1 MVKPIKQ
8 FEISSLKVSGFKCFA
23 EERSFSF
30 GPMNA
35 IFGHNAQGKSTIADA
50 ISYAITGVS
59 FFGSNRMDRLR
70 APGKNI
76 SVELQIVD
84 GEGQP
89 HCLIRNRVGDNTDV
103 FWDGQPIAAK
113 DLNTVFAERDL
124 FLAVFNPLYLIEV
137 LGNKGRDLFERYMP
151 EVPHEKVME
160 QLSEHNQSILAQNPF
175 LSPEALVKQTRE
187 SIRELES
194 TLTYCQGQQDLLRS
208 QREQSGVLL
217 ADRQKE
223 LQDCRV
229 RIQELESIRTT
240 GFDGSDL
247 KERLAD
253 LYSLHEEYVREQ
265 ASLPQTDD
273 LDAKFRDLTQ
283 KRAKRE
289 ADVYHSQYAQ
299 ALADTQKQINE
310 LGMELARHRHIL
322 AGLQPGIRCPM
333 CYQTV
338 TQETLPALK
347 DEFEATIR
355 RICAQGKELSG
366 QLDEL
371 HGLDEKAREVF
382 EAFRAQDIAMCNLEL
397 ADIELRRQQAVDA
410 VRAENERRQQKISE
424 IREEI
429 QNIEL
434 DLETGRL
441 SSEEMVELECFKERA
456 KALEAEIEVL
466 TEQQGSSMGADVAP
480 GISAEEI
487 NAEIVKKNELLIQG
501 LQVRLDDEKNP
512 ERKYRWLASRG
523 RPHGVRCPAW
533 IHVTGNPSAT
543 TAYLTEGGLK
553 GDVASFLDDDA
564 LFLCFAGVTAVKHLE
579 DTLRQME
586 QIQEVVITLDMDKL
600 MNWRV
605 QNALTKIIALV
616 RSIRGIKIR
625 VMNWNM
631 TFKGIDDFYLARNY
645 AAKQGVNILDMSSNF
660 ITIYLEDLWKREYPK
675 QDRGFIHTCEWEELT
690 LPVNELTADPPKDMR
705 KAKNYLRLLQE
716 GTADFPPLV
725 CVNRMVI
732 DGQHRFW
739 AYRQAGFQQVKVYQN
754 KPWAMPAAA

>member
-137 LGNKGRDLFERYMP
+137 LGNKGRDLLERYMP

-487 NAEIVKKNELLIQG
+487 NAEIVKKNELLTALSSYIAERVRQRFDHLDLNRVSISLYEVSKTTGEVRDVFKFNYEDRPYVILSLSEKIKAG
-501 LQVRLDDEKNP
+501 LEVSEL
-512 ERKYRWLASRG
+512 
-523 RPHGVRCPAW
+523 
-533 IHVTGNPSAT
+533 
-543 TAYLTEGGLK
+543 LK
-553 GDVASFLDDDA
+553 KI
-564 LFLCFAGVTAVKHLE
+564 AGINYPV
-579 DTLRQME
+579 
-586 QIQEVVITLDMDKL
+586 
-600 MNWRV
+600 
-605 QNALTKIIALV
+605 
-616 RSIRGIKIR
+616 
-625 VMNWNM
+625 
-631 TFKGIDDFYLARNY
+631 FIDN
-645 AAKQGVNILDMSSNF
+645 GESV
-660 ITIYLEDLWKREYPK
+660 P
-675 QDRGFIHTCEWEELT
+675 
-690 LPVNELTADPPKDMR
+690 
-705 KAKNYLRLLQE
+705 
-716 GTADFPPLV
+716 
-725 CVNRMVI
+725 VI
-732 DGQHRFW
+732 DNVRPSGQTFISQVVKNEQLRVEILG
-739 AYRQAGFQQVKVYQN
+739 AAPAGRSEQA
-754 KPWAMPAAA
+754 A

>member
-289 ADVYHSQYAQ
+289 AEVYHSQYAQ

-487 NAEIVKKNELLIQG
+487 NAEIVKKNELLTALSSYIAERVRQRFDHLDLNRVSISLYEVSKTTGEVRDVFKFNYEDRPYVILSLSEKIKAG
-501 LQVRLDDEKNP
+501 LEVSEL
-512 ERKYRWLASRG
+512 
-523 RPHGVRCPAW
+523 
-533 IHVTGNPSAT
+533 
-543 TAYLTEGGLK
+543 LK
-553 GDVASFLDDDA
+553 KI
-564 LFLCFAGVTAVKHLE
+564 AGINYPV
-579 DTLRQME
+579 
-586 QIQEVVITLDMDKL
+586 
-600 MNWRV
+600 
-605 QNALTKIIALV
+605 
-616 RSIRGIKIR
+616 
-625 VMNWNM
+625 
-631 TFKGIDDFYLARNY
+631 FIDN
-645 AAKQGVNILDMSSNF
+645 GESV
-660 ITIYLEDLWKREYPK
+660 P
-675 QDRGFIHTCEWEELT
+675 
-690 LPVNELTADPPKDMR
+690 
-705 KAKNYLRLLQE
+705 
-716 GTADFPPLV
+716 
-725 CVNRMVI
+725 VI
-732 DGQHRFW
+732 DNVRPSGQTFISQVVKNEQLRVEILG
-739 AYRQAGFQQVKVYQN
+739 AAPAGRSEQA
-754 KPWAMPAAA
+754 A

>member
-466 TEQQGSSMGADVAP
+466 TEPQGSSMGADVAP

-487 NAEIVKKNELLIQG
+487 NAEIVKKNELLTALSSYIAERVRQRFDHLDLNRVSISLYEVSKTTGEVRDVFKFNYEDRPYVILSLSEKIKAG
-501 LQVRLDDEKNP
+501 LEVSEL
-512 ERKYRWLASRG
+512 
-523 RPHGVRCPAW
+523 
-533 IHVTGNPSAT
+533 
-543 TAYLTEGGLK
+543 LK
-553 GDVASFLDDDA
+553 KI
-564 LFLCFAGVTAVKHLE
+564 AGINYPV
-579 DTLRQME
+579 
-586 QIQEVVITLDMDKL
+586 
-600 MNWRV
+600 
-605 QNALTKIIALV
+605 
-616 RSIRGIKIR
+616 
-625 VMNWNM
+625 
-631 TFKGIDDFYLARNY
+631 FIDN
-645 AAKQGVNILDMSSNF
+645 GESV
-660 ITIYLEDLWKREYPK
+660 P
-675 QDRGFIHTCEWEELT
+675 
-690 LPVNELTADPPKDMR
+690 
-705 KAKNYLRLLQE
+705 
-716 GTADFPPLV
+716 
-725 CVNRMVI
+725 VI
-732 DGQHRFW
+732 DNVRPSGQTFISQVVKNEQLRVEILG
-739 AYRQAGFQQVKVYQN
+739 AAPAGRSEQA
-754 KPWAMPAAA
+754 A

>member
-23 EERSFSF
+23 EERSFAF

-487 NAEIVKKNELLIQG
+487 NAEIVKKNELLTALSSYIAERVRQRFDHLDLNRVSISLYEVSKTTGEVRDVFKFNYEDRPYVILSLSEKIKAG
-501 LQVRLDDEKNP
+501 LEVSEL
-512 ERKYRWLASRG
+512 
-523 RPHGVRCPAW
+523 
-533 IHVTGNPSAT
+533 
-543 TAYLTEGGLK
+543 LK
-553 GDVASFLDDDA
+553 KI
-564 LFLCFAGVTAVKHLE
+564 AGINYPV
-579 DTLRQME
+579 
-586 QIQEVVITLDMDKL
+586 
-600 MNWRV
+600 
-605 QNALTKIIALV
+605 
-616 RSIRGIKIR
+616 
-625 VMNWNM
+625 
-631 TFKGIDDFYLARNY
+631 FIDN
-645 AAKQGVNILDMSSNF
+645 GESV
-660 ITIYLEDLWKREYPK
+660 P
-675 QDRGFIHTCEWEELT
+675 
-690 LPVNELTADPPKDMR
+690 
-705 KAKNYLRLLQE
+705 
-716 GTADFPPLV
+716 
-725 CVNRMVI
+725 VI
-732 DGQHRFW
+732 DNVRPSGQTFISQVVKNEQLRVEILG
-739 AYRQAGFQQVKVYQN
+739 AAPAGRSEQA
-754 KPWAMPAAA
+754 A

>member
-194 TLTYCQGQQDLLRS
+194 TLTYCQGQQDLLQS

-240 GFDGSDL
+240 GFDGTDL

-487 NAEIVKKNELLIQG
+487 NAEIVKKNELLTALSSYIAERVRQRFDHLDLNRVSISLYEVSKTTGEVRDVFKFNYEDRPYVILSLSEKIKAG
-501 LQVRLDDEKNP
+501 LEVSEL
-512 ERKYRWLASRG
+512 
-523 RPHGVRCPAW
+523 
-533 IHVTGNPSAT
+533 
-543 TAYLTEGGLK
+543 LK
-553 GDVASFLDDDA
+553 KI
-564 LFLCFAGVTAVKHLE
+564 AGINYPV
-579 DTLRQME
+579 
-586 QIQEVVITLDMDKL
+586 
-600 MNWRV
+600 
-605 QNALTKIIALV
+605 
-616 RSIRGIKIR
+616 
-625 VMNWNM
+625 
-631 TFKGIDDFYLARNY
+631 FIDN
-645 AAKQGVNILDMSSNF
+645 GESV
-660 ITIYLEDLWKREYPK
+660 P
-675 QDRGFIHTCEWEELT
+675 
-690 LPVNELTADPPKDMR
+690 
-705 KAKNYLRLLQE
+705 
-716 GTADFPPLV
+716 
-725 CVNRMVI
+725 VI
-732 DGQHRFW
+732 DNVRPSGQTFISQVVKNEQLRVEILG
-739 AYRQAGFQQVKVYQN
+739 AAPAGRSEQA
-754 KPWAMPAAA
+754 A

>member
-1 MVKPIKQ
+1 MIKPIKQ

-30 GPMNA
+30 GSMNA

-89 HCLIRNRVGDNTDV
+89 HCLIRNRIGDNTDV

-151 EVPHEKVME
+151 EVPHENVME

-194 TLTYCQGQQDLLRS
+194 SLTYCQGQQDLLQS
-208 QREQSGVLL
+208 QKEQSGALL
-217 ADRQKE
+217 AERQKE
-223 LQDCRV
+223 LQDCRI

-240 GFDGSDL
+240 GFDGSNL
-247 KERLAD
+247 RERLAD
-253 LYSLHEEYVREQ
+253 LYAMHEEYVREQ

-299 ALADTQKQINE
+299 ALADTQKQIND

-371 HGLDEKAREVF
+371 RGLDEKAREVF
-382 EAFRAQDIAMCNLEL
+382 EAFRAQDIAMCNQEL

-410 VRAENERRQQKISE
+410 VRAENEHRQQKISE

-434 DLETGRL
+434 DLEAGRL
-441 SSEEMVELECFKERA
+441 SPEEMAELERSRERA
-456 KALEAEIEVL
+456 KALETEIEVL
-466 TEQQGSSMGADVAP
+466 TEQQGNSAAAGMAP
-480 GISAEEI
+480 GIDAEEI
-487 NAEIVKKNELLIQG
+487 KAEIAKKNELLTALSSYIAERVRQRFDHLDLNRVSISLYEISKTTGEVRDVFKFNYEDRPYVILSLSEKIKAG
-501 LQVRLDDEKNP
+501 LEVSEL
-512 ERKYRWLASRG
+512 
-523 RPHGVRCPAW
+523 
-533 IHVTGNPSAT
+533 
-543 TAYLTEGGLK
+543 LK
-553 GDVASFLDDDA
+553 KI
-564 LFLCFAGVTAVKHLE
+564 AGINYPV
-579 DTLRQME
+579 
-586 QIQEVVITLDMDKL
+586 
-600 MNWRV
+600 
-605 QNALTKIIALV
+605 
-616 RSIRGIKIR
+616 
-625 VMNWNM
+625 
-631 TFKGIDDFYLARNY
+631 FIDN
-645 AAKQGVNILDMSSNF
+645 GESV
-660 ITIYLEDLWKREYPK
+660 P
-675 QDRGFIHTCEWEELT
+675 
-690 LPVNELTADPPKDMR
+690 
-705 KAKNYLRLLQE
+705 
-716 GTADFPPLV
+716 
-725 CVNRMVI
+725 VI
-732 DGQHRFW
+732 DNVRPSGQTFISQVVKNEQLRVEILG
-739 AYRQAGFQQVKVYQN
+739 AAPAGQGKQA
-754 KPWAMPAAA
+754 A

>member
-429 QNIEL
+429 QNMEL

-487 NAEIVKKNELLIQG
+487 NAEIVKKNELLTALSSYIAERVRQRFDHLDLNRVSISLYEVSKTTGEVRDVFKFNYEDRPYVILSLSEKIKAG
-501 LQVRLDDEKNP
+501 LEVSEL
-512 ERKYRWLASRG
+512 
-523 RPHGVRCPAW
+523 
-533 IHVTGNPSAT
+533 
-543 TAYLTEGGLK
+543 LK
-553 GDVASFLDDDA
+553 KI
-564 LFLCFAGVTAVKHLE
+564 AGINYPV
-579 DTLRQME
+579 
-586 QIQEVVITLDMDKL
+586 
-600 MNWRV
+600 
-605 QNALTKIIALV
+605 
-616 RSIRGIKIR
+616 
-625 VMNWNM
+625 
-631 TFKGIDDFYLARNY
+631 FIDN
-645 AAKQGVNILDMSSNF
+645 GESV
-660 ITIYLEDLWKREYPK
+660 P
-675 QDRGFIHTCEWEELT
+675 
-690 LPVNELTADPPKDMR
+690 
-705 KAKNYLRLLQE
+705 
-716 GTADFPPLV
+716 
-725 CVNRMVI
+725 VI
-732 DGQHRFW
+732 DNVRPSGQTFISQVVKNEQLRVEILG
-739 AYRQAGFQQVKVYQN
+739 AAPAGRSEQA
-754 KPWAMPAAA
+754 A

>member
-151 EVPHEKVME
+151 VVPHEKVME

-487 NAEIVKKNELLIQG
+487 NAEIVKKNELLTALSSYIAERVRQRFDHLDLNRVSISLYEVSKTTGEVRDVFKFNYEDRPYVILSLSEKIKAG
-501 LQVRLDDEKNP
+501 LEVSEL
-512 ERKYRWLASRG
+512 
-523 RPHGVRCPAW
+523 
-533 IHVTGNPSAT
+533 
-543 TAYLTEGGLK
+543 LK
-553 GDVASFLDDDA
+553 KI
-564 LFLCFAGVTAVKHLE
+564 AGINYPV
-579 DTLRQME
+579 
-586 QIQEVVITLDMDKL
+586 
-600 MNWRV
+600 
-605 QNALTKIIALV
+605 
-616 RSIRGIKIR
+616 
-625 VMNWNM
+625 
-631 TFKGIDDFYLARNY
+631 FIDN
-645 AAKQGVNILDMSSNF
+645 GESV
-660 ITIYLEDLWKREYPK
+660 P
-675 QDRGFIHTCEWEELT
+675 
-690 LPVNELTADPPKDMR
+690 
-705 KAKNYLRLLQE
+705 
-716 GTADFPPLV
+716 
-725 CVNRMVI
+725 VI
-732 DGQHRFW
+732 DNVRPSGQTFISQVVKNEQLRVEILG
-739 AYRQAGFQQVKVYQN
+739 AAPAGRSEQA
-754 KPWAMPAAA
+754 A

>member
-410 VRAENERRQQKISE
+410 VRAENERRQQKSSE

-487 NAEIVKKNELLIQG
+487 NAEIVKKNELLTALSSYIAERVRQRFDHLDLNRVSISLYEVSKTTGEVRDVFKFNYEDRPYVILSLSEKIKAG
-501 LQVRLDDEKNP
+501 LEVSEL
-512 ERKYRWLASRG
+512 
-523 RPHGVRCPAW
+523 
-533 IHVTGNPSAT
+533 
-543 TAYLTEGGLK
+543 LK
-553 GDVASFLDDDA
+553 KI
-564 LFLCFAGVTAVKHLE
+564 AGINYPV
-579 DTLRQME
+579 
-586 QIQEVVITLDMDKL
+586 
-600 MNWRV
+600 
-605 QNALTKIIALV
+605 
-616 RSIRGIKIR
+616 
-625 VMNWNM
+625 
-631 TFKGIDDFYLARNY
+631 FIDN
-645 AAKQGVNILDMSSNF
+645 GESV
-660 ITIYLEDLWKREYPK
+660 P
-675 QDRGFIHTCEWEELT
+675 
-690 LPVNELTADPPKDMR
+690 
-705 KAKNYLRLLQE
+705 
-716 GTADFPPLV
+716 
-725 CVNRMVI
+725 VI
-732 DGQHRFW
+732 DNVRPSGQTFISQVVKNEQLRVEILG
-739 AYRQAGFQQVKVYQN
+739 AAPAGRSEQA
-754 KPWAMPAAA
+754 A

>member
-487 NAEIVKKNELLIQG
+487 NAEIVKKNELLTALSSYIAERVRQRFDHLDLNRVSISLYEVSKTTGEVRDVFKFNYEDRLYVILSLSEKIKAG
-501 LQVRLDDEKNP
+501 LEVSEL
-512 ERKYRWLASRG
+512 
-523 RPHGVRCPAW
+523 
-533 IHVTGNPSAT
+533 
-543 TAYLTEGGLK
+543 LK
-553 GDVASFLDDDA
+553 KI
-564 LFLCFAGVTAVKHLE
+564 AGINYPV
-579 DTLRQME
+579 
-586 QIQEVVITLDMDKL
+586 
-600 MNWRV
+600 
-605 QNALTKIIALV
+605 
-616 RSIRGIKIR
+616 
-625 VMNWNM
+625 
-631 TFKGIDDFYLARNY
+631 FIDN
-645 AAKQGVNILDMSSNF
+645 GESV
-660 ITIYLEDLWKREYPK
+660 P
-675 QDRGFIHTCEWEELT
+675 
-690 LPVNELTADPPKDMR
+690 
-705 KAKNYLRLLQE
+705 
-716 GTADFPPLV
+716 
-725 CVNRMVI
+725 VI
-732 DGQHRFW
+732 DNVRPSGQTFISQVVKNEQLRVEILG
-739 AYRQAGFQQVKVYQN
+739 AAPAGRSEQA
-754 KPWAMPAAA
+754 A

>member
-160 QLSEHNQSILAQNPF
+160 QLSEHNQSILAQNLF

-487 NAEIVKKNELLIQG
+487 NAEIVKKNELLTALSSYIAERVRQRFDHLDLNRVSISLYEVSKTTGEVRDVFKFNYEDRPYVILSLSEKIKAG
-501 LQVRLDDEKNP
+501 LEVSEL
-512 ERKYRWLASRG
+512 
-523 RPHGVRCPAW
+523 
-533 IHVTGNPSAT
+533 
-543 TAYLTEGGLK
+543 LK
-553 GDVASFLDDDA
+553 KI
-564 LFLCFAGVTAVKHLE
+564 AGINYPV
-579 DTLRQME
+579 
-586 QIQEVVITLDMDKL
+586 
-600 MNWRV
+600 
-605 QNALTKIIALV
+605 
-616 RSIRGIKIR
+616 
-625 VMNWNM
+625 
-631 TFKGIDDFYLARNY
+631 FIDN
-645 AAKQGVNILDMSSNF
+645 GESV
-660 ITIYLEDLWKREYPK
+660 P
-675 QDRGFIHTCEWEELT
+675 
-690 LPVNELTADPPKDMR
+690 
-705 KAKNYLRLLQE
+705 
-716 GTADFPPLV
+716 
-725 CVNRMVI
+725 VI
-732 DGQHRFW
+732 DNVRPSGQTFISQVVKNEQLRVEILG
-739 AYRQAGFQQVKVYQN
+739 AAPAGRSEQA
-754 KPWAMPAAA
+754 A

>member
-1 MVKPIKQ
+1 MSINIWTDSMQHAALLGKPVLFTNWLIQRDIIPDGWYCYDLRGTHKSPSTRTTLVDHAADYHAGTVLSPIPLKHEGIYWNRIKLWAHRKKTQHKEFCIMVKPIKQ

-84 GEGQP
+84 GKGQP

-194 TLTYCQGQQDLLRS
+194 TLTYCQGQQDLLQS

-223 LQDCRV
+223 LQDCRI

-382 EAFRAQDIAMCNLEL
+382 EAFRAQDIAMCNQEL

-487 NAEIVKKNELLIQG
+487 NAEIVKKNELLTALSSYIAERVRQRFDHLDLNRVSISLYEVSKTTGEVRDVFKFNYEDRPYVILSLSEKIKAG
-501 LQVRLDDEKNP
+501 LEVSEL
-512 ERKYRWLASRG
+512 
-523 RPHGVRCPAW
+523 
-533 IHVTGNPSAT
+533 
-543 TAYLTEGGLK
+543 LK
-553 GDVASFLDDDA
+553 KI
-564 LFLCFAGVTAVKHLE
+564 AGINYPV
-579 DTLRQME
+579 
-586 QIQEVVITLDMDKL
+586 
-600 MNWRV
+600 
-605 QNALTKIIALV
+605 
-616 RSIRGIKIR
+616 
-625 VMNWNM
+625 
-631 TFKGIDDFYLARNY
+631 FIDN
-645 AAKQGVNILDMSSNF
+645 GESV
-660 ITIYLEDLWKREYPK
+660 P
-675 QDRGFIHTCEWEELT
+675 
-690 LPVNELTADPPKDMR
+690 
-705 KAKNYLRLLQE
+705 
-716 GTADFPPLV
+716 
-725 CVNRMVI
+725 VI
-732 DGQHRFW
+732 DNVRPSGQTFISQVVKNEQLRVEILG
-739 AYRQAGFQQVKVYQN
+739 AAPAGRSEQA
-754 KPWAMPAAA
+754 A

>member
-137 LGNKGRDLFERYMP
+137 LGNKGRDLFERDMP
-151 EVPHEKVME
+151 EVPHEKEME

-194 TLTYCQGQQDLLRS
+194 TLNYCQGQQDLLRS

-487 NAEIVKKNELLIQG
+487 NAEIVKKNELLTALSSYIAERVRQRFDHLDLNRVSISLYEVSKTTGEVRDVFKFNYEDRPYVILSLSEKIKAG
-501 LQVRLDDEKNP
+501 LEVSEL
-512 ERKYRWLASRG
+512 
-523 RPHGVRCPAW
+523 
-533 IHVTGNPSAT
+533 
-543 TAYLTEGGLK
+543 LK
-553 GDVASFLDDDA
+553 KI
-564 LFLCFAGVTAVKHLE
+564 AGINYPV
-579 DTLRQME
+579 
-586 QIQEVVITLDMDKL
+586 
-600 MNWRV
+600 
-605 QNALTKIIALV
+605 
-616 RSIRGIKIR
+616 
-625 VMNWNM
+625 
-631 TFKGIDDFYLARNY
+631 FIDN
-645 AAKQGVNILDMSSNF
+645 GESV
-660 ITIYLEDLWKREYPK
+660 P
-675 QDRGFIHTCEWEELT
+675 
-690 LPVNELTADPPKDMR
+690 
-705 KAKNYLRLLQE
+705 
-716 GTADFPPLV
+716 
-725 CVNRMVI
+725 VI
-732 DGQHRFW
+732 DNVRPSGQTFISQVVKNEQLRVEILG
-739 AYRQAGFQQVKVYQN
+739 AAPAGRSEQA
-754 KPWAMPAAA
+754 A

>member
-410 VRAENERRQQKISE
+410 VRAENERRQPTISE

-487 NAEIVKKNELLIQG
+487 NAEIVKKNELLTALSSYIAERVRQRFDHLDLNRVSISLYEVSKTTGEVRDVFKFNYEDRPYVILSLSEKIKAG
-501 LQVRLDDEKNP
+501 LEVSEL
-512 ERKYRWLASRG
+512 
-523 RPHGVRCPAW
+523 
-533 IHVTGNPSAT
+533 
-543 TAYLTEGGLK
+543 LK
-553 GDVASFLDDDA
+553 KI
-564 LFLCFAGVTAVKHLE
+564 AGINYPV
-579 DTLRQME
+579 
-586 QIQEVVITLDMDKL
+586 
-600 MNWRV
+600 
-605 QNALTKIIALV
+605 
-616 RSIRGIKIR
+616 
-625 VMNWNM
+625 
-631 TFKGIDDFYLARNY
+631 FIDN
-645 AAKQGVNILDMSSNF
+645 GESV
-660 ITIYLEDLWKREYPK
+660 P
-675 QDRGFIHTCEWEELT
+675 
-690 LPVNELTADPPKDMR
+690 
-705 KAKNYLRLLQE
+705 
-716 GTADFPPLV
+716 
-725 CVNRMVI
+725 VI
-732 DGQHRFW
+732 DNVRPSGQTFISQVVKNEQLRVEILG
-739 AYRQAGFQQVKVYQN
+739 AAPAGRSEQA
-754 KPWAMPAAA
+754 A

>member
-456 KALEAEIEVL
+456 MALEAEIEVL

-487 NAEIVKKNELLIQG
+487 NAEIVKKNELLTALSSYIAERVRQRFDHLDLNRVSISLYEVSKTTGEVRDVFKFNYEDRPYVILSLSEKIKAG
-501 LQVRLDDEKNP
+501 LEVSEL
-512 ERKYRWLASRG
+512 
-523 RPHGVRCPAW
+523 
-533 IHVTGNPSAT
+533 
-543 TAYLTEGGLK
+543 LK
-553 GDVASFLDDDA
+553 KI
-564 LFLCFAGVTAVKHLE
+564 AGINYPV
-579 DTLRQME
+579 
-586 QIQEVVITLDMDKL
+586 
-600 MNWRV
+600 
-605 QNALTKIIALV
+605 
-616 RSIRGIKIR
+616 
-625 VMNWNM
+625 
-631 TFKGIDDFYLARNY
+631 FIDN
-645 AAKQGVNILDMSSNF
+645 GESV
-660 ITIYLEDLWKREYPK
+660 P
-675 QDRGFIHTCEWEELT
+675 
-690 LPVNELTADPPKDMR
+690 
-705 KAKNYLRLLQE
+705 
-716 GTADFPPLV
+716 
-725 CVNRMVI
+725 VI
-732 DGQHRFW
+732 DNVRPSGQTFISQVVKNEQLRVEILG
-739 AYRQAGFQQVKVYQN
+739 AAPAGRSEQA
-754 KPWAMPAAA
+754 A

>member
-347 DEFEATIR
+347 DEFKATIR

-487 NAEIVKKNELLIQG
+487 NAEIVKKNELLTALSSYIAERVRQRFDHLDLNRVSISLYEVSKTTGEVRDVFKFNYEDRPYVILSLSEKIKAG
-501 LQVRLDDEKNP
+501 LEVSEL
-512 ERKYRWLASRG
+512 
-523 RPHGVRCPAW
+523 
-533 IHVTGNPSAT
+533 
-543 TAYLTEGGLK
+543 LK
-553 GDVASFLDDDA
+553 KI
-564 LFLCFAGVTAVKHLE
+564 AGINYPV
-579 DTLRQME
+579 
-586 QIQEVVITLDMDKL
+586 
-600 MNWRV
+600 
-605 QNALTKIIALV
+605 
-616 RSIRGIKIR
+616 
-625 VMNWNM
+625 
-631 TFKGIDDFYLARNY
+631 FIDN
-645 AAKQGVNILDMSSNF
+645 GESV
-660 ITIYLEDLWKREYPK
+660 P
-675 QDRGFIHTCEWEELT
+675 
-690 LPVNELTADPPKDMR
+690 
-705 KAKNYLRLLQE
+705 
-716 GTADFPPLV
+716 
-725 CVNRMVI
+725 VI
-732 DGQHRFW
+732 DNVRPSGQTFISQVVKNEQLRVEILG
-739 AYRQAGFQQVKVYQN
+739 AAPAGRSEQA
-754 KPWAMPAAA
+754 A

>member
-382 EAFRAQDIAMCNLEL
+382 EAFRAQDIAMCNQEL

-466 TEQQGSSMGADVAP
+466 TEQQGSSMVADVAP

-487 NAEIVKKNELLIQG
+487 NAEIVKKNELLTALSSYIAERVRQRFDHLDLNRVSISLYEVSKTTGEVRDVFKFNYEDRPYVILSLSEKIKAG
-501 LQVRLDDEKNP
+501 LEVSEL
-512 ERKYRWLASRG
+512 
-523 RPHGVRCPAW
+523 
-533 IHVTGNPSAT
+533 
-543 TAYLTEGGLK
+543 LK
-553 GDVASFLDDDA
+553 KI
-564 LFLCFAGVTAVKHLE
+564 AGINYPV
-579 DTLRQME
+579 
-586 QIQEVVITLDMDKL
+586 
-600 MNWRV
+600 
-605 QNALTKIIALV
+605 
-616 RSIRGIKIR
+616 
-625 VMNWNM
+625 
-631 TFKGIDDFYLARNY
+631 FIDN
-645 AAKQGVNILDMSSNF
+645 GESV
-660 ITIYLEDLWKREYPK
+660 P
-675 QDRGFIHTCEWEELT
+675 
-690 LPVNELTADPPKDMR
+690 
-705 KAKNYLRLLQE
+705 
-716 GTADFPPLV
+716 
-725 CVNRMVI
+725 VI
-732 DGQHRFW
+732 DNVRPSGQTFISQVVKNEQLRVEILG
-739 AYRQAGFQQVKVYQN
+739 AAPAGRSEQA
-754 KPWAMPAAA
+754 A

>member
-30 GPMNA
+30 GSMNA

-89 HCLIRNRVGDNTDV
+89 HCLIRNRVGDNTDA

-124 FLAVFNPLYLIEV
+124 FLAVFNALSLIEV
-137 LGNKGRDLFERYMP
+137 LGSKGRDLFEREMP
-151 EVPHEKVME
+151 EVPHEKVMA

-187 SIRELES
+187 SIRELER
-194 TLTYCQGQQDLLRS
+194 TLTYCQGQQDLLQS
-208 QREQSGVLL
+208 QKEQSGVLL

-223 LQDCRV
+223 LQERRI

-382 EAFRAQDIAMCNLEL
+382 ESFRAQDIAMCNQEL

-410 VRAENERRQQKISE
+410 VRVENERRQQKISE

-441 SSEEMVELECFKERA
+441 SPEEMVELECFKERA

-466 TEQQGSSMGADVAP
+466 TEQQGSSMVADVAP

-487 NAEIVKKNELLIQG
+487 NAEIAKKNELLTALSSYIAER
-501 LQVRLDDEKNP
+501 VRQRFDHLDLNRVSISLYEVSK
-512 ERKYRWLASRG
+512 
-523 RPHGVRCPAW
+523 
-533 IHVTGNPSAT
+533 T
-543 TAYLTEGGLK
+543 TAEVRDVFKFNYEDRPYVILSLSEKIKAGLEVSELLK
-553 GDVASFLDDDA
+553 KI
-564 LFLCFAGVTAVKHLE
+564 AGINYPV
-579 DTLRQME
+579 
-586 QIQEVVITLDMDKL
+586 
-600 MNWRV
+600 
-605 QNALTKIIALV
+605 
-616 RSIRGIKIR
+616 
-625 VMNWNM
+625 
-631 TFKGIDDFYLARNY
+631 FIDN
-645 AAKQGVNILDMSSNF
+645 GESV
-660 ITIYLEDLWKREYPK
+660 P
-675 QDRGFIHTCEWEELT
+675 
-690 LPVNELTADPPKDMR
+690 
-705 KAKNYLRLLQE
+705 
-716 GTADFPPLV
+716 
-725 CVNRMVI
+725 VI
-732 DGQHRFW
+732 DNVRPSGQTFISQVVKNEQLRVEILG
-739 AYRQAGFQQVKVYQN
+739 AAPAGRSEQA
-754 KPWAMPAAA
+754 A

>member
-223 LQDCRV
+223 LQDCRI

-424 IREEI
+424 IREDI
-429 QNIEL
+429 QNIER

-487 NAEIVKKNELLIQG
+487 NAEIVKKNELLTALSSYIAERVRQRFDHLDLNRVSISLYEVSKTTGEVRDVFKFNYEDRPYVILSLSEKIKAG
-501 LQVRLDDEKNP
+501 LEVSEL
-512 ERKYRWLASRG
+512 
-523 RPHGVRCPAW
+523 
-533 IHVTGNPSAT
+533 
-543 TAYLTEGGLK
+543 LK
-553 GDVASFLDDDA
+553 KI
-564 LFLCFAGVTAVKHLE
+564 AGINYPV
-579 DTLRQME
+579 
-586 QIQEVVITLDMDKL
+586 
-600 MNWRV
+600 
-605 QNALTKIIALV
+605 
-616 RSIRGIKIR
+616 
-625 VMNWNM
+625 
-631 TFKGIDDFYLARNY
+631 FIDN
-645 AAKQGVNILDMSSNF
+645 GESV
-660 ITIYLEDLWKREYPK
+660 P
-675 QDRGFIHTCEWEELT
+675 
-690 LPVNELTADPPKDMR
+690 
-705 KAKNYLRLLQE
+705 
-716 GTADFPPLV
+716 
-725 CVNRMVI
+725 VI
-732 DGQHRFW
+732 DNVRPSGQTFISQVVKNEQLRVEILG
-739 AYRQAGFQQVKVYQN
+739 AAPAGRSEQA
-754 KPWAMPAAA
+754 A

>member
-84 GEGQP
+84 GKGQP

-194 TLTYCQGQQDLLRS
+194 TLTYCQGQQDLLQS

-223 LQDCRV
+223 LQDCRI

-382 EAFRAQDIAMCNLEL
+382 EAFRAQDIAMCNQEL

-434 DLETGRL
+434 DLETGRFP
-441 SSEEMVELECFKERA
+441 SEEMVELECFKERA

-487 NAEIVKKNELLIQG
+487 NAEIVKKNELLTALSSYIAERVRQRFDHLDLNRVSISLYEVSKTTGEVRDVFKFNYEDRPYVILSLSEKIKAG
-501 LQVRLDDEKNP
+501 LEVSEL
-512 ERKYRWLASRG
+512 
-523 RPHGVRCPAW
+523 
-533 IHVTGNPSAT
+533 
-543 TAYLTEGGLK
+543 LK
-553 GDVASFLDDDA
+553 KI
-564 LFLCFAGVTAVKHLE
+564 AGINYPV
-579 DTLRQME
+579 
-586 QIQEVVITLDMDKL
+586 
-600 MNWRV
+600 
-605 QNALTKIIALV
+605 
-616 RSIRGIKIR
+616 
-625 VMNWNM
+625 
-631 TFKGIDDFYLARNY
+631 FIDN
-645 AAKQGVNILDMSSNF
+645 GESV
-660 ITIYLEDLWKREYPK
+660 P
-675 QDRGFIHTCEWEELT
+675 
-690 LPVNELTADPPKDMR
+690 
-705 KAKNYLRLLQE
+705 
-716 GTADFPPLV
+716 
-725 CVNRMVI
+725 VI
-732 DGQHRFW
+732 DNVRPSGQTFISQVVKNEQLRVEILG
-739 AYRQAGFQQVKVYQN
+739 AAPAGRSEQA
-754 KPWAMPAAA
+754 A

>member
-160 QLSEHNQSILAQNPF
+160 QLSEHNQSIFAQNPF
-175 LSPEALVKQTRE
+175 LSPQALVKQTRE

-487 NAEIVKKNELLIQG
+487 NAEIVKKNELLTALSSYIAERVRQRFDHLDLNRVSISLYEVSKTTGEVRDVFKFNYEDRPYVILSLSEKIKAG
-501 LQVRLDDEKNP
+501 LEVSEL
-512 ERKYRWLASRG
+512 
-523 RPHGVRCPAW
+523 
-533 IHVTGNPSAT
+533 
-543 TAYLTEGGLK
+543 LK
-553 GDVASFLDDDA
+553 KI
-564 LFLCFAGVTAVKHLE
+564 AGINYPV
-579 DTLRQME
+579 
-586 QIQEVVITLDMDKL
+586 
-600 MNWRV
+600 
-605 QNALTKIIALV
+605 
-616 RSIRGIKIR
+616 
-625 VMNWNM
+625 
-631 TFKGIDDFYLARNY
+631 FIDN
-645 AAKQGVNILDMSSNF
+645 GESV
-660 ITIYLEDLWKREYPK
+660 P
-675 QDRGFIHTCEWEELT
+675 
-690 LPVNELTADPPKDMR
+690 
-705 KAKNYLRLLQE
+705 
-716 GTADFPPLV
+716 
-725 CVNRMVI
+725 VI
-732 DGQHRFW
+732 DNVRPSGQTFISQVVKNEQLRVEILG
-739 AYRQAGFQQVKVYQN
+739 AAPAGRSEQA
-754 KPWAMPAAA
+754 A

>member
-194 TLTYCQGQQDLLRS
+194 TLTYCQGRQDLLQS

-223 LQDCRV
+223 LQDCRI

-487 NAEIVKKNELLIQG
+487 NAEIVKKNELLTALSSYIAERVRQRFDHLDLNRVSISLYEVSKTTGEVRDVFKFNYEDRPYVILSLSEKIKAG
-501 LQVRLDDEKNP
+501 LEVSEL
-512 ERKYRWLASRG
+512 
-523 RPHGVRCPAW
+523 
-533 IHVTGNPSAT
+533 
-543 TAYLTEGGLK
+543 LK
-553 GDVASFLDDDA
+553 KI
-564 LFLCFAGVTAVKHLE
+564 AGINYPV
-579 DTLRQME
+579 
-586 QIQEVVITLDMDKL
+586 
-600 MNWRV
+600 
-605 QNALTKIIALV
+605 
-616 RSIRGIKIR
+616 
-625 VMNWNM
+625 
-631 TFKGIDDFYLARNY
+631 FIDN
-645 AAKQGVNILDMSSNF
+645 GESV
-660 ITIYLEDLWKREYPK
+660 P
-675 QDRGFIHTCEWEELT
+675 
-690 LPVNELTADPPKDMR
+690 
-705 KAKNYLRLLQE
+705 
-716 GTADFPPLV
+716 
-725 CVNRMVI
+725 VI
-732 DGQHRFW
+732 DNVRPSGQTFISQVVKNEQLRVEILG
-739 AYRQAGFQQVKVYQN
+739 AAPAGRSEQA
-754 KPWAMPAAA
+754 A

>member
-382 EAFRAQDIAMCNLEL
+382 EAFRAQGIAMCNLEL

-487 NAEIVKKNELLIQG
+487 NAEIVKKNELLTALSSYIAERVRQRFDHLDLNRVSISLYEVSKTTGEVRDVFKFNYEDRPYVILSLSEKIKAG
-501 LQVRLDDEKNP
+501 LEVSEL
-512 ERKYRWLASRG
+512 
-523 RPHGVRCPAW
+523 
-533 IHVTGNPSAT
+533 
-543 TAYLTEGGLK
+543 LK
-553 GDVASFLDDDA
+553 KI
-564 LFLCFAGVTAVKHLE
+564 AGINYPV
-579 DTLRQME
+579 
-586 QIQEVVITLDMDKL
+586 
-600 MNWRV
+600 
-605 QNALTKIIALV
+605 
-616 RSIRGIKIR
+616 
-625 VMNWNM
+625 
-631 TFKGIDDFYLARNY
+631 FIDN
-645 AAKQGVNILDMSSNF
+645 GESV
-660 ITIYLEDLWKREYPK
+660 P
-675 QDRGFIHTCEWEELT
+675 
-690 LPVNELTADPPKDMR
+690 
-705 KAKNYLRLLQE
+705 
-716 GTADFPPLV
+716 
-725 CVNRMVI
+725 VI
-732 DGQHRFW
+732 DNVRPSGQTFISQVVKNEQLRVEILG
-739 AYRQAGFQQVKVYQN
+739 AASAGRSEQA
-754 KPWAMPAAA
+754 A

>member
-30 GPMNA
+30 GSMNA

-76 SVELQIVD
+76 SVELRIVD

-151 EVPHEKVME
+151 EVPHEKVMA

-187 SIRELES
+187 SIRELER
-194 TLTYCQGQQDLLRS
+194 TLTYCQGQQDLLQS
-208 QREQSGVLL
+208 QKEQSGVLL

-223 LQDCRV
+223 LQERRI

-382 EAFRAQDIAMCNLEL
+382 ESFRAQDIAMCNQEL

-410 VRAENERRQQKISE
+410 VRVENERRQQKISE

-441 SSEEMVELECFKERA
+441 SPEEMVELECFKERA

-466 TEQQGSSMGADVAP
+466 TEQQGSSMVADVAP

-487 NAEIVKKNELLIQG
+487 NAEIAKKNELLTALSSYIAER
-501 LQVRLDDEKNP
+501 VRQRFDHLDLNRVSISLYEVSK
-512 ERKYRWLASRG
+512 
-523 RPHGVRCPAW
+523 
-533 IHVTGNPSAT
+533 T
-543 TAYLTEGGLK
+543 TAEVRDVFKFNYEDRPYVILSLSEKIKAGLEVSELLK
-553 GDVASFLDDDA
+553 KI
-564 LFLCFAGVTAVKHLE
+564 AGINYPV
-579 DTLRQME
+579 
-586 QIQEVVITLDMDKL
+586 
-600 MNWRV
+600 
-605 QNALTKIIALV
+605 
-616 RSIRGIKIR
+616 
-625 VMNWNM
+625 
-631 TFKGIDDFYLARNY
+631 FIDN
-645 AAKQGVNILDMSSNF
+645 GESV
-660 ITIYLEDLWKREYPK
+660 P
-675 QDRGFIHTCEWEELT
+675 
-690 LPVNELTADPPKDMR
+690 
-705 KAKNYLRLLQE
+705 
-716 GTADFPPLV
+716 
-725 CVNRMVI
+725 VI
-732 DGQHRFW
+732 DNVRPSGQTFISQVVKNEQLRVEILG
-739 AYRQAGFQQVKVYQN
+739 AAPAGRSEQA
-754 KPWAMPAAA
+754 A

>member
-50 ISYAITGVS
+50 ISYAITRVS

-487 NAEIVKKNELLIQG
+487 NAEIVKKNELLTALSSYIAERVRQRFDHLDLNRVSISLYEVSKTTGEVRDVFKFNYEDRPYVILSLSEKIKAG
-501 LQVRLDDEKNP
+501 LEVSEL
-512 ERKYRWLASRG
+512 
-523 RPHGVRCPAW
+523 
-533 IHVTGNPSAT
+533 
-543 TAYLTEGGLK
+543 LK
-553 GDVASFLDDDA
+553 KI
-564 LFLCFAGVTAVKHLE
+564 AGINYPV
-579 DTLRQME
+579 
-586 QIQEVVITLDMDKL
+586 
-600 MNWRV
+600 
-605 QNALTKIIALV
+605 
-616 RSIRGIKIR
+616 
-625 VMNWNM
+625 
-631 TFKGIDDFYLARNY
+631 FIDN
-645 AAKQGVNILDMSSNF
+645 GESV
-660 ITIYLEDLWKREYPK
+660 P
-675 QDRGFIHTCEWEELT
+675 
-690 LPVNELTADPPKDMR
+690 
-705 KAKNYLRLLQE
+705 
-716 GTADFPPLV
+716 
-725 CVNRMVI
+725 VI
-732 DGQHRFW
+732 DNVRPSGQTFISQVVKNEQLRVEILG
-739 AYRQAGFQQVKVYQN
+739 AAPAGRSEQA
-754 KPWAMPAAA
+754 A

>member
-30 GPMNA
+30 GSMNA

-194 TLTYCQGQQDLLRS
+194 TLTYCQGQQDLLQS

-223 LQDCRV
+223 LQDCRI

-382 EAFRAQDIAMCNLEL
+382 EAFRAQDIAMCNQEL

-487 NAEIVKKNELLIQG
+487 NAEIVKKNELLTALSSYIAERVRQRFDHLDLNRVSISLYEVSKTTGEVRDVFKFNYEDRPYVILSLSEKIKAG
-501 LQVRLDDEKNP
+501 LEVSEL
-512 ERKYRWLASRG
+512 
-523 RPHGVRCPAW
+523 
-533 IHVTGNPSAT
+533 
-543 TAYLTEGGLK
+543 LK
-553 GDVASFLDDDA
+553 KI
-564 LFLCFAGVTAVKHLE
+564 AGINYPV
-579 DTLRQME
+579 
-586 QIQEVVITLDMDKL
+586 
-600 MNWRV
+600 
-605 QNALTKIIALV
+605 
-616 RSIRGIKIR
+616 
-625 VMNWNM
+625 
-631 TFKGIDDFYLARNY
+631 FIDN
-645 AAKQGVNILDMSSNF
+645 GESV
-660 ITIYLEDLWKREYPK
+660 P
-675 QDRGFIHTCEWEELT
+675 
-690 LPVNELTADPPKDMR
+690 
-705 KAKNYLRLLQE
+705 
-716 GTADFPPLV
+716 
-725 CVNRMVI
+725 VI
-732 DGQHRFW
+732 DNVRPSGQTFISQVVKNEQLRVEILG
-739 AYRQAGFQQVKVYQN
+739 AAPAGRSEQA
-754 KPWAMPAAA
+754 A

>member
-223 LQDCRV
+223 LQDCRI

-441 SSEEMVELECFKERA
+441 SSEEMVELESFKERA

-487 NAEIVKKNELLIQG
+487 NAEIVKKNELLTALSSYIAERVRQRFDHLDLNRVSISLYEVSKTTGEVRDVFKFNYEDRPYVILSLSEKIKAG
-501 LQVRLDDEKNP
+501 LEVSEL
-512 ERKYRWLASRG
+512 
-523 RPHGVRCPAW
+523 
-533 IHVTGNPSAT
+533 
-543 TAYLTEGGLK
+543 LK
-553 GDVASFLDDDA
+553 KI
-564 LFLCFAGVTAVKHLE
+564 AGINYPV
-579 DTLRQME
+579 
-586 QIQEVVITLDMDKL
+586 
-600 MNWRV
+600 
-605 QNALTKIIALV
+605 
-616 RSIRGIKIR
+616 
-625 VMNWNM
+625 
-631 TFKGIDDFYLARNY
+631 FIDN
-645 AAKQGVNILDMSSNF
+645 GESV
-660 ITIYLEDLWKREYPK
+660 P
-675 QDRGFIHTCEWEELT
+675 
-690 LPVNELTADPPKDMR
+690 
-705 KAKNYLRLLQE
+705 
-716 GTADFPPLV
+716 
-725 CVNRMVI
+725 VI
-732 DGQHRFW
+732 DNVRPSGQTFISQVVKNEQLRVEILG
-739 AYRQAGFQQVKVYQN
+739 AAPAGRSEQA
-754 KPWAMPAAA
+754 A

>member
-30 GPMNA
+30 GSMNA

-76 SVELQIVD
+76 SVELRIVD

-151 EVPHEKVME
+151 EVSHEKVMA

-187 SIRELES
+187 SIRELER
-194 TLTYCQGQQDLLRS
+194 TLTYCQGQQDLLQS
-208 QREQSGVLL
+208 QKEQSGLLL

-223 LQDCRV
+223 LQERRI

-382 EAFRAQDIAMCNLEL
+382 ESFRAQDIAMCNQEL

-410 VRAENERRQQKISE
+410 VRVENERRQQKISE

-441 SSEEMVELECFKERA
+441 SPEEMVELECFKERA

-466 TEQQGSSMGADVAP
+466 TEQQGSSMVANIAP

-487 NAEIVKKNELLIQG
+487 KAEIAKKNELLTALSSYIAER
-501 LQVRLDDEKNP
+501 VRQRFDHLDLNRVSISLYEVSK
-512 ERKYRWLASRG
+512 
-523 RPHGVRCPAW
+523 
-533 IHVTGNPSAT
+533 T
-543 TAYLTEGGLK
+543 TAEVRDVFKFNYEDRPYVILSLSEKIKAGLEVSELLK
-553 GDVASFLDDDA
+553 KI
-564 LFLCFAGVTAVKHLE
+564 AGINYPV
-579 DTLRQME
+579 
-586 QIQEVVITLDMDKL
+586 
-600 MNWRV
+600 
-605 QNALTKIIALV
+605 
-616 RSIRGIKIR
+616 
-625 VMNWNM
+625 
-631 TFKGIDDFYLARNY
+631 FIDN
-645 AAKQGVNILDMSSNF
+645 GESV
-660 ITIYLEDLWKREYPK
+660 P
-675 QDRGFIHTCEWEELT
+675 
-690 LPVNELTADPPKDMR
+690 
-705 KAKNYLRLLQE
+705 
-716 GTADFPPLV
+716 
-725 CVNRMVI
+725 VI
-732 DGQHRFW
+732 DNVRPSGQTFISQVVKNEQLRVEILG
-739 AYRQAGFQQVKVYQN
+739 AAPAGRSEQA
-754 KPWAMPAAA
+754 A

>member
-229 RIQELESIRTT
+229 RIQVLESIRTT

-487 NAEIVKKNELLIQG
+487 NAEIVKKNELLTALSSYIAERVRQRFDHLDLNRVSISLYEVSKTTGEVRDVFKFNYEDRPYVILSLSEKIKAG
-501 LQVRLDDEKNP
+501 LEVSEL
-512 ERKYRWLASRG
+512 
-523 RPHGVRCPAW
+523 
-533 IHVTGNPSAT
+533 
-543 TAYLTEGGLK
+543 LK
-553 GDVASFLDDDA
+553 KI
-564 LFLCFAGVTAVKHLE
+564 AGINYPV
-579 DTLRQME
+579 
-586 QIQEVVITLDMDKL
+586 
-600 MNWRV
+600 
-605 QNALTKIIALV
+605 
-616 RSIRGIKIR
+616 
-625 VMNWNM
+625 
-631 TFKGIDDFYLARNY
+631 FIDN
-645 AAKQGVNILDMSSNF
+645 GESV
-660 ITIYLEDLWKREYPK
+660 P
-675 QDRGFIHTCEWEELT
+675 
-690 LPVNELTADPPKDMR
+690 
-705 KAKNYLRLLQE
+705 
-716 GTADFPPLV
+716 
-725 CVNRMVI
+725 VI
-732 DGQHRFW
+732 DNVRPSGQTFISQVVKNEQLRVEILG
-739 AYRQAGFQQVKVYQN
+739 AAPAGRSEQA
-754 KPWAMPAAA
+754 A

>member
-70 APGKNI
+70 APSKNI

-194 TLTYCQGQQDLLRS
+194 TLTYCQGQQDLLQS

-223 LQDCRV
+223 LQDCRI

-366 QLDEL
+366 QLDDL

-382 EAFRAQDIAMCNLEL
+382 EAFRAQDIAMCNQEL

-487 NAEIVKKNELLIQG
+487 NAEIVKKNELLTALSSYIAERVRQRFDHLDLNRVSISLYEVSKTTGEVRDVFKFNYEDRPYVILSLSEKIKAG
-501 LQVRLDDEKNP
+501 LEVSEL
-512 ERKYRWLASRG
+512 
-523 RPHGVRCPAW
+523 
-533 IHVTGNPSAT
+533 
-543 TAYLTEGGLK
+543 LK
-553 GDVASFLDDDA
+553 KI
-564 LFLCFAGVTAVKHLE
+564 AGINYPV
-579 DTLRQME
+579 
-586 QIQEVVITLDMDKL
+586 
-600 MNWRV
+600 
-605 QNALTKIIALV
+605 
-616 RSIRGIKIR
+616 
-625 VMNWNM
+625 
-631 TFKGIDDFYLARNY
+631 FIDN
-645 AAKQGVNILDMSSNF
+645 GESV
-660 ITIYLEDLWKREYPK
+660 P
-675 QDRGFIHTCEWEELT
+675 
-690 LPVNELTADPPKDMR
+690 
-705 KAKNYLRLLQE
+705 
-716 GTADFPPLV
+716 
-725 CVNRMVI
+725 VI
-732 DGQHRFW
+732 DNVRPSGQTFISQVVKNEQLRVEILG
-739 AYRQAGFQQVKVYQN
+739 AAPAGRSEQA
-754 KPWAMPAAA
+754 A

>member
-487 NAEIVKKNELLIQG
+487 NAEIVKKNELLTALSSYIAERVRQRFDHLDLNRVSISLYEVSKTTGEVRDVFKFNYEDRPYVILSLSEKIKAG
-501 LQVRLDDEKNP
+501 LEVSEL
-512 ERKYRWLASRG
+512 
-523 RPHGVRCPAW
+523 
-533 IHVTGNPSAT
+533 
-543 TAYLTEGGLK
+543 LK
-553 GDVASFLDDDA
+553 KI
-564 LFLCFAGVTAVKHLE
+564 AV
-579 DTLRQME
+579 
-586 QIQEVVITLDMDKL
+586 INYPV
-600 MNWRV
+600 
-605 QNALTKIIALV
+605 
-616 RSIRGIKIR
+616 
-625 VMNWNM
+625 
-631 TFKGIDDFYLARNY
+631 FIDN
-645 AAKQGVNILDMSSNF
+645 GESV
-660 ITIYLEDLWKREYPK
+660 P
-675 QDRGFIHTCEWEELT
+675 
-690 LPVNELTADPPKDMR
+690 
-705 KAKNYLRLLQE
+705 
-716 GTADFPPLV
+716 
-725 CVNRMVI
+725 VI
-732 DGQHRFW
+732 DNVRPSGQTFISQVVKNEQLRVEILG
-739 AYRQAGFQQVKVYQN
+739 AAPAGRSEQA
-754 KPWAMPAAA
+754 A

>member
-35 IFGHNAQGKSTIADA
+35 LFGHNAQGKSTIADA

-124 FLAVFNPLYLIEV
+124 FLAVFNPLYPIEV

-194 TLTYCQGQQDLLRS
+194 TLTYGQGQQDLLRS

-253 LYSLHEEYVREQ
+253 LYSLNEEYVREQ

-487 NAEIVKKNELLIQG
+487 NAEIVKKNELLTALSSYIAERVRQRFDHLDLNRVSISLYEVSKTTGEVRDVFKFNYEDRPYVILSLSEKIKAG
-501 LQVRLDDEKNP
+501 LEVSEL
-512 ERKYRWLASRG
+512 
-523 RPHGVRCPAW
+523 
-533 IHVTGNPSAT
+533 
-543 TAYLTEGGLK
+543 LK
-553 GDVASFLDDDA
+553 KI
-564 LFLCFAGVTAVKHLE
+564 AGINYPV
-579 DTLRQME
+579 
-586 QIQEVVITLDMDKL
+586 
-600 MNWRV
+600 
-605 QNALTKIIALV
+605 
-616 RSIRGIKIR
+616 
-625 VMNWNM
+625 
-631 TFKGIDDFYLARNY
+631 FIDN
-645 AAKQGVNILDMSSNF
+645 GESV
-660 ITIYLEDLWKREYPK
+660 P
-675 QDRGFIHTCEWEELT
+675 
-690 LPVNELTADPPKDMR
+690 
-705 KAKNYLRLLQE
+705 
-716 GTADFPPLV
+716 
-725 CVNRMVI
+725 VI
-732 DGQHRFW
+732 DNVRPSGQTFISQVVKNEQLRVEILG
-739 AYRQAGFQQVKVYQN
+739 AAPAGRSEQA
-754 KPWAMPAAA
+754 A

>member
-30 GPMNA
+30 GSMNA

-76 SVELQIVD
+76 SVELRIVD

-151 EVPHEKVME
+151 EVPHEKVMA

-187 SIRELES
+187 SIRELER
-194 TLTYCQGQQDLLRS
+194 TLTYCQGQQDLLQS
-208 QREQSGVLL
+208 QKEQSGLLL

-223 LQDCRV
+223 LQERRI

-382 EAFRAQDIAMCNLEL
+382 ESFRAQDIAMCNQEL

-410 VRAENERRQQKISE
+410 VRVENERRQQKISE

-441 SSEEMVELECFKERA
+441 SPEEMVELECFKERA

-466 TEQQGSSMGADVAP
+466 TEQQGSSMVADVAP

-487 NAEIVKKNELLIQG
+487 KAEIAKKNELLTALSSYIAER
-501 LQVRLDDEKNP
+501 VRQRFDHLDLNRVSISLYEVSK
-512 ERKYRWLASRG
+512 
-523 RPHGVRCPAW
+523 
-533 IHVTGNPSAT
+533 T
-543 TAYLTEGGLK
+543 TAEVRDVFKFNYEDRPYVILSLSEKIKAGLEVSELLK
-553 GDVASFLDDDA
+553 KI
-564 LFLCFAGVTAVKHLE
+564 AGINYPV
-579 DTLRQME
+579 
-586 QIQEVVITLDMDKL
+586 
-600 MNWRV
+600 
-605 QNALTKIIALV
+605 
-616 RSIRGIKIR
+616 
-625 VMNWNM
+625 
-631 TFKGIDDFYLARNY
+631 FIDN
-645 AAKQGVNILDMSSNF
+645 GESV
-660 ITIYLEDLWKREYPK
+660 P
-675 QDRGFIHTCEWEELT
+675 
-690 LPVNELTADPPKDMR
+690 
-705 KAKNYLRLLQE
+705 
-716 GTADFPPLV
+716 
-725 CVNRMVI
+725 VI
-732 DGQHRFW
+732 DNVRPSGQTFISQVVKNEQLRVEILG
-739 AYRQAGFQQVKVYQN
+739 AAPAGRSEQA
-754 KPWAMPAAA
+754 A

>member
-8 FEISSLKVSGFKCFA
+8 FEISSRKVSGFKCFA

-487 NAEIVKKNELLIQG
+487 NAEIVKKNELLTALSSYIAERVRQRFDHLDLNRVSISLHEVSKTTGEVRDVFKFNYEDRPYVILSLSEKIKAG
-501 LQVRLDDEKNP
+501 LEVSEL
-512 ERKYRWLASRG
+512 
-523 RPHGVRCPAW
+523 
-533 IHVTGNPSAT
+533 
-543 TAYLTEGGLK
+543 LK
-553 GDVASFLDDDA
+553 KI
-564 LFLCFAGVTAVKHLE
+564 AGINYPV
-579 DTLRQME
+579 
-586 QIQEVVITLDMDKL
+586 
-600 MNWRV
+600 
-605 QNALTKIIALV
+605 
-616 RSIRGIKIR
+616 
-625 VMNWNM
+625 
-631 TFKGIDDFYLARNY
+631 FIDN
-645 AAKQGVNILDMSSNF
+645 GESV
-660 ITIYLEDLWKREYPK
+660 P
-675 QDRGFIHTCEWEELT
+675 
-690 LPVNELTADPPKDMR
+690 
-705 KAKNYLRLLQE
+705 
-716 GTADFPPLV
+716 
-725 CVNRMVI
+725 VI
-732 DGQHRFW
+732 DNVRPSGQTFISQVVKNEQLRVEILG
-739 AYRQAGFQQVKVYQN
+739 AAPAGRSEQA
-754 KPWAMPAAA
+754 A

>member
-59 FFGSNRMDRLR
+59 IFGSNRMDRLR

-84 GEGQP
+84 GKGQP

-194 TLTYCQGQQDLLRS
+194 TLTYCQGQQDLLQS

-223 LQDCRV
+223 LQDCRI

-487 NAEIVKKNELLIQG
+487 NAEIVKKNELLTALSSYIAERVRQRFDHLDLNRVSISLYEVSKTTGEVRDVFKFNYEDRPYVILSLSEKIKAG
-501 LQVRLDDEKNP
+501 LEVSEL
-512 ERKYRWLASRG
+512 
-523 RPHGVRCPAW
+523 
-533 IHVTGNPSAT
+533 
-543 TAYLTEGGLK
+543 LK
-553 GDVASFLDDDA
+553 KI
-564 LFLCFAGVTAVKHLE
+564 AGINYPV
-579 DTLRQME
+579 
-586 QIQEVVITLDMDKL
+586 
-600 MNWRV
+600 
-605 QNALTKIIALV
+605 
-616 RSIRGIKIR
+616 
-625 VMNWNM
+625 
-631 TFKGIDDFYLARNY
+631 FIDN
-645 AAKQGVNILDMSSNF
+645 GESV
-660 ITIYLEDLWKREYPK
+660 P
-675 QDRGFIHTCEWEELT
+675 
-690 LPVNELTADPPKDMR
+690 
-705 KAKNYLRLLQE
+705 
-716 GTADFPPLV
+716 
-725 CVNRMVI
+725 VI
-732 DGQHRFW
+732 DNVRPSGQTFISQVVKNEQLRVEILG
-739 AYRQAGFQQVKVYQN
+739 AAPAGRSEQA
-754 KPWAMPAAA
+754 A

>member
-223 LQDCRV
+223 LQDCRI

-487 NAEIVKKNELLIQG
+487 NAEIVKKNELLTALSSYIAERVRQRFDHLDLNRVSISLYEVSKTTGEVRDVFKFNYEDRPYVILSLSEKIKAG
-501 LQVRLDDEKNP
+501 LEVSEL
-512 ERKYRWLASRG
+512 
-523 RPHGVRCPAW
+523 
-533 IHVTGNPSAT
+533 
-543 TAYLTEGGLK
+543 LK
-553 GDVASFLDDDA
+553 KI
-564 LFLCFAGVTAVKHLE
+564 AGINYPV
-579 DTLRQME
+579 
-586 QIQEVVITLDMDKL
+586 
-600 MNWRV
+600 
-605 QNALTKIIALV
+605 
-616 RSIRGIKIR
+616 
-625 VMNWNM
+625 
-631 TFKGIDDFYLARNY
+631 FIDN
-645 AAKQGVNILDMSSNF
+645 GESV
-660 ITIYLEDLWKREYPK
+660 P
-675 QDRGFIHTCEWEELT
+675 
-690 LPVNELTADPPKDMR
+690 
-705 KAKNYLRLLQE
+705 
-716 GTADFPPLV
+716 
-725 CVNRMVI
+725 VI
-732 DGQHRFW
+732 DNVRPSGQTFISQVVKNEQLRVEILG
-739 AYRQAGFQQVKVYQN
+739 AAPAGQSEQA
-754 KPWAMPAAA
+754 A